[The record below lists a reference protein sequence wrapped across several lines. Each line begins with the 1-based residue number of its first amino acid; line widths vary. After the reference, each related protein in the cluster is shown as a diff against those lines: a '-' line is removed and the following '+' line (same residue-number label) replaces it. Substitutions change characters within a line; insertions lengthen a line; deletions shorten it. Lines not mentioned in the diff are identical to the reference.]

1 MSLRYKM
8 DILEALKEA
17 GYSAYRLRKEKIFGE
32 RVVQQLRQG
41 ELVSWATIEKV
52 CTLLDCQPG
61 DLLEHVPTDRPAGSP
76 ATCKSFPMP
85 PTIPFHPAAVATYT
99 IHQEDARFSVWWN
112 YILFLSKQ
120 PAH

>member
-1 MSLRYKM
+1 MILCRFVIKM

-61 DLLEHVPTDRPAGSP
+61 DLLEHVPTEDTAGEVE
-76 ATCKSFPMP
+76 KSE
-85 PTIPFHPAAVATYT
+85 V
-99 IHQEDARFSVWWN
+99 
-112 YILFLSKQ
+112 
-120 PAH
+120 